1 MNLWPLSRVEVR
13 SCQRLYHLYWFSRN
27 DLHIRILQ
35 SLLPCFAH
43 TQFIESAESGQIS
56 SQCCNGWSCLALGLA
71 LGYEPAVQKHHNP
84 SGLTAVPQAKKLNNS
99 QAFSLVLYMYIEL
112 FWGGNAQI
120 RQWVGTGH
128 GYRGCVTLNG
138 GKIEESSTVNKISH
152 FCRLWQEP
160 EWKRMRTPS
169 PESGPWVQ
177 HCRIYTLPS
186 LAVLR
191 PGNRSYELP
200 EADSCPIKSWG
211 CEGERLLLRHVGTK
225 LNTWKSRSGWTSFH
239 EHVNNLGNVQVRHV
253 CFEFRTSLR
262 LWDFRIENWEEVFT
276 LQFWFVPCRSY
287 IVFTC
292 FYNME
297 R

>member
-1 MNLWPLSRVEVR
+1 MIHP
-13 SCQRLYHLYWFSRN
+13 F
-27 DLHIRILQ
+27 
-35 SLLPCFAH
+35 
-43 TQFIESAESGQIS
+43 T
-56 SQCCNGWSCLALGLA
+56 
-71 LGYEPAVQKHHNP
+71 
-84 SGLTAVPQAKKLNNS
+84 VPQAKKLNNS

-128 GYRGCVTLNG
+128 GYRRCVTLNG

-152 FCRLWQEP
+152 LCRLWQEP

-200 EADSCPIKSWG
+200 EADSAPLRVGVVRVRDYCWG
-211 CEGERLLLRHVGTK
+211 MLGPNSTHENQGVDERVFT
-225 LNTWKSRSGWTSFH
+225 SMWTIWESTGQTCLFWVKNFA
-239 EHVNNLGNVQVRHV
+239 E
-253 CFEFRTSLR
+253 TLR
-262 LWDFRIENWEEVFT
+262 LSDRKWKEVFT
-276 LQFWFVPCRSY
+276 LQFWFVPCLSY

>member
-1 MNLWPLSRVEVR
+1 MIYP
-13 SCQRLYHLYWFSRN
+13 F
-27 DLHIRILQ
+27 
-35 SLLPCFAH
+35 
-43 TQFIESAESGQIS
+43 T
-56 SQCCNGWSCLALGLA
+56 
-71 LGYEPAVQKHHNP
+71 
-84 SGLTAVPQAKKLNNS
+84 VPQAKKLNNS

-152 FCRLWQEP
+152 LCRLWQEP

-200 EADSCPIKSWG
+200 EADPAPLRVGVVRVRDYCWG
-211 CEGERLLLRHVGTK
+211 MLGPNSTHENQGVDER
-225 LNTWKSRSGWTSFH
+225 
-239 EHVNNLGNVQVRHV
+239 
-253 CFEFRTSLR
+253 
-262 LWDFRIENWEEVFT
+262 VFT
-276 LQFWFVPCRSY
+276 SMWTIWGMYRSDMFVLS
-287 IVFTC
+287 
-292 FYNME
+292 
-297 R
+297 